1 MPGGPDFS
9 VKEQDDSV
17 TLALAGRWTV
27 DESASMESRADALAA
42 PCAADVGNFDGG
54 NAIKREIGAKQSA

>member
-1 MPGGPDFS
+1 MELPGGPDFS

-27 DESASMESRADALAA
+27 DESASIESRADALARRQRAHAGQRHA
-42 PCAADVGNFDGG
+42 PVRRPYVYG
-54 NAIKREIGAKQSA
+54 